1 MSLSEVLVGTA
12 ALLAAFAVARMES
25 TNSKS
30 AHSKSAH
37 SKSAHSKSAHSK
49 SAHSKSIGEP
59 AAMQPLT
66 HSVIASPP
74 PAFTHGRA
82 RMIHAPTP
90 CDVSSFATGGPGAP
104 YFVTDGVPR
113 AGMPFRVDWTTK
125 PTSPGEPPAFPAMLL
140 VSFQIQA
147 PTPMDVVG
155 APGCHL
161 MVEPEFIMVPH
172 AGSILTQSGGRVRL
186 DWTPHASVIGQ
197 EFYSQLLVTVPG
209 GNAGGFLVSP
219 ALHVVVGS

>member
-1 MSLSEVLVGTA
+1 MNLPEVLIGTA
-12 ALLAAFAVARMES
+12 ALLAALAVARIES

-30 AHSKSAH
+30 PESKSVH
-37 SKSAHSKSAHSK
+37 SN
-49 SAHSKSIGEP
+49 SIGDS
-59 AAMQPLT
+59 AAMQPLAN
-66 HSVIASPP
+66 SVIASPP

-90 CDVSSFATGGPGAP
+90 CDVPSFAPSGPGAP
-104 YFVTDGVPR
+104 YFVTEGVPR

-125 PTSPGEPPAFPAMLL
+125 PTSPGEPPAWPALLL
-140 VSFQIQA
+140 VSFQLQA
-147 PTPMDVVG
+147 PVPMDVVG

-161 MVEPEFIMVPH
+161 MVVPEFLMVPH

-186 DWTPHASVIGQ
+186 DWTPQASVIGQ
-197 EFYSQLLVTVPG
+197 DFYSQLLVTVPG
-209 GNAGGFLVSP
+209 ANAGGFLVSP